1 MESPE
6 EIFGRDTYGNPY
18 VQLQNKLGQ
27 AKQDIIL
34 EKCYRNSRPLLTSA
48 HALGF
53 GIYRNEGLIQM
64 FDDAGLWRDIGYE
77 VVEGNLEDGMPIKLS
92 RNSNTSPEFLESHSN
107 IDDLIIFKSFN
118 NNREQS
124 EWLVREIEKNINED
138 ELKYDDIMVIH
149 CNPFT
154 TKDAVGSSRALL
166 FEKKI
171 NSNLAG
177 VTNSRDDFFNEE
189 AVTFTG
195 IYRAKGNEA
204 AMIYVINAHEC
215 FSGSELARKRNI
227 LFTAMTRSKAWLRV
241 VGYGEEMR
249 GLVREFEE
257 VKRRNFVLGFTYP
270 IEEERIRMN
279 VINRDMSPKER
290 ERKKKSQRNLQD
302 IVEDLDKGTIQ
313 KEDLPQ
319 ELIEKLKNH
328 LL

>member
-6 EIFGRDTYGNPY
+6 EIFGKDTYGNPY
-18 VQLQNKLGQ
+18 VQLQNRSGKP
-27 AKQDIIL
+27 KQDIIL

-77 VVEGNLEDGMPIKLS
+77 LEEGNLEDGKPVKLS
-92 RNSNTSPEFLESHSN
+92 RTSNTSPMFLENHSA

-118 NNREQS
+118 NNREQN
-124 EWLVREIEKNINED
+124 EWLVKEIEKNLRED
-138 ELKYDDIMVIH
+138 ELKYDDIMIIH

-154 TKDAVGSSRALL
+154 TKNAVGSSRALL

-177 VTNSRDDFFNEE
+177 VTNSRDEFFSEE

-215 FSGSELARKRNI
+215 FSGTELSRKRNI

-241 VGYGEEMR
+241 LGYGEDMR
-249 GLVREFEE
+249 GLVKEFEE
-257 VKRRNFVLGFTYP
+257 VKKRNFVLQFTYP
-270 IEEERIRMN
+270 TAEERIRMN

-290 ERKKKSQRNLQD
+290 ERRIQNQRNLKD
-302 IVEDLDKGTIQ
+302 IVEDLEKGVMQ
-313 KEDLPQ
+313 KEDLSP
-319 ELIEKLKNH
+319 ELIEKLKNQ
-328 LL
+328 LF